1 MYELQYTD
9 DGIFFELDDDA
20 IEEKYRILEAIA
32 EDLDDPYLTYEELEI
47 IAARNGIEGFQ

>member
-9 DGIFFELDDDA
+9 DEIFFDIDDDG
-20 IEEKYRILEAIA
+20 IEEKYRILEALAFEI
-32 EDLDDPYLTYEELEI
+32 DDPYLTYEELEI